1 MMDWLKKAPT
11 AIVVTIIIV
20 CGFLAMSVFGA
31 YVILTLNGA
40 DTAEFRQWVNT
51 LGQILVFPF
60 LGVSTAAAVS
70 AAKSS
75 SKTEEQTNGTLTALQ
90 AEVAELR
97 TERDRRDG
105 RL

>member
-1 MMDWLKKAPT
+1 MMDWLRKAPT

-20 CGFLAMSVFGA
+20 CGLLAASVFAA

-75 SKTEEQTNGTLTALQ
+75 SKTEEQTNGTLTKLQ
-90 AEVAELR
+90 DEVAQLR
-97 TERDRRDG
+97 SERDRRRG
-105 RL
+105 L